1 MKKLIA
7 CLLALSLLSS
17 VAACGS
23 GAATGS
29 TPGDASFASEAPE
42 DGSLQQGMSPDAA
55 DSTLEQTED
64 TVTMRY
70 FLDLKDGS
78 IMAACID
85 DHGTETLG
93 ADYIKVYVDNAEI
106 VDADGNPIAFSD
118 IVRGSTLQVTFPGIV
133 TMSIPAQISATKILV
148 TDEDPS
154 GIPAEDEIP
163 DLFGTGKWWEPE
175 VVNQAPDMYVQY
187 ESTYGLTSQIIP
199 YHTGTWSYGD
209 DSAREGGMTNA
220 SLDGQKPQNW
230 VYDEYNTIQRAGFDT
245 VKLTFAPAPEEMTV
259 TAYDRA
265 DPEDTGTQIPVEA
278 DGSIALLDGD
288 GDVVYTVS
296 GTWNSEAYQGWA
308 VYGFLVTA
316 AE

>member
-1 MKKLIA
+1 MKRFVA
-7 CLLALSLLSS
+7 LLMALGLA
-17 VAACGS
+17 VTAAGCGS
-23 GAATGS
+23 GQSVGS
-29 TPGDASFASEAPE
+29 SQSALPSAPE
-42 DGSLQQGMSPDAA
+42 ASASVDAA
-55 DSTLEQTED
+55 QSASDAEAGASLDQQSD
-64 TVTMRY
+64 TVTMIY
-70 FLDLKDGS
+70 YLDLKDGS
-78 IMAACID
+78 IMAACRDQSGID
-85 DHGTETLG
+85 SLG
-93 ADYIKVYVDNAEI
+93 GDYIKVYTDNAAME
-106 VDADGNPIAFSD
+106 DAAGNPVALSD
-118 IVRGSTLQVTFPGIV
+118 IARGSILQVTFPGMV
-133 TMSIPAQISATKILV
+133 TMSIPAQISASKIV
-148 TDEDPS
+148 VSAEAPADV
-154 GIPAEDEIP
+154 PAENEIP
-163 DLFGTGKWWEPE
+163 DRGSGKWWEPE
-175 VVNQAPDMYVQY
+175 VVNQVPDLSIQY
-187 ESTYGLTSQIIP
+187 RSQYGQISQLIP

>member
-1 MKKLIA
+1 MKRFVA
-7 CLLALSLLSS
+7 LLMALGLA
-17 VAACGS
+17 VTAAGCGS
-23 GAATGS
+23 GQSVGS
-29 TPGDASFASEAPE
+29 SQSALPSAPE
-42 DGSLQQGMSPDAA
+42 ASASVDAA
-55 DSTLEQTED
+55 QSASDAEAGASLDQQSD
-64 TVTMRY
+64 TVTMIY
-70 FLDLKDGS
+70 YLDLKDGS
-78 IMAACID
+78 IMAACRDQSGID
-85 DHGTETLG
+85 SLG
-93 ADYIKVYVDNAEI
+93 GDYIKVYTDNAIME
-106 VDADGNPIAFSD
+106 DAAGKPMALSD
-118 IVRGSTLQVTFPGIV
+118 IARGSILQVTFPGMV
-133 TMSIPAQISATKILV
+133 TMSIPAQISASKIV
-148 TDEDPS
+148 VSEEAPADV
-154 GIPAEDEIP
+154 PAENEIP
-163 DLFGTGKWWEPE
+163 DRGSGKWWEPE

-220 SLDGQKPQNW
+220 ALDGQKPQNW

>member
-1 MKKLIA
+1 MKRFVA
-7 CLLALSLLSS
+7 LLMALGLA
-17 VAACGS
+17 VTAAGCGS
-23 GAATGS
+23 GQSVGS
-29 TPGDASFASEAPE
+29 SQSALPSAPE
-42 DGSLQQGMSPDAA
+42 ASASVDAA
-55 DSTLEQTED
+55 QSASDAEAGASLDQQSD
-64 TVTMRY
+64 TVTMIY
-70 FLDLKDGS
+70 YLDLKDGS
-78 IMAACID
+78 IMAACRDQSGID
-85 DHGTETLG
+85 SLG
-93 ADYIKVYVDNAEI
+93 GDYIKVYTDNAIME
-106 VDADGNPIAFSD
+106 DAAGKPVALSD
-118 IVRGSTLQVTFPGIV
+118 IARGSILQVTFPGMV
-133 TMSIPAQISATKILV
+133 TMSIPAQISASKIV
-148 TDEDPS
+148 VSEEAPADV
-154 GIPAEDEIP
+154 PAENEIP
-163 DLFGTGKWWEPE
+163 DRGSGKWWEPE

-308 VYGFLVTA
+308 VYGFLVKA

>member
-1 MKKLIA
+1 MKKFVA
-7 CLLALSLLSS
+7 LLMALGLA
-17 VAACGS
+17 VTAAGCGS
-23 GAATGS
+23 GQSVGS
-29 TPGDASFASEAPE
+29 SQSALPSAPE
-42 DGSLQQGMSPDAA
+42 ASASVDAA
-55 DSTLEQTED
+55 QSASDAEAGASLDQQSD
-64 TVTMRY
+64 TVTMIY
-70 FLDLKDGS
+70 YLDLKDGS
-78 IMAACID
+78 IMAACRDQSGID
-85 DHGTETLG
+85 SLG
-93 ADYIKVYVDNAEI
+93 GDYIKVYTDNAAME
-106 VDADGNPIAFSD
+106 DAAGNPVALSD
-118 IVRGSTLQVTFPGIV
+118 IARGSILQVTFPGMV
-133 TMSIPAQISATKILV
+133 TMSIPAQISASKIV
-148 TDEDPS
+148 VSEEAPADV
-154 GIPAEDEIP
+154 PAENEIP
-163 DLFGTGKWWEPE
+163 DRGSGKWWEPE
-175 VVNQAPDMYVQY
+175 VVNQVPDMYVQY

-245 VKLTFAPAPEEMTV
+245 VKLTFAPAPVEMTV

>member
-1 MKKLIA
+1 MKRFVA
-7 CLLALSLLSS
+7 LLMALGLA
-17 VAACGS
+17 VTAAGCGS
-23 GAATGS
+23 GQSVGS
-29 TPGDASFASEAPE
+29 SQSALPSAPE
-42 DGSLQQGMSPDAA
+42 ASASVDAA
-55 DSTLEQTED
+55 QSASDAEAGASLDQQSD
-64 TVTMRY
+64 TVTMIY
-70 FLDLKDGS
+70 YLDLKDGS
-78 IMAACID
+78 IMAACRDQSGID
-85 DHGTETLG
+85 SLG
-93 ADYIKVYVDNAEI
+93 GDYIKVYTDNAAME
-106 VDADGNPIAFSD
+106 DAAGNPVALSD
-118 IVRGSTLQVTFPGIV
+118 IARGSILQVTFPGMV
-133 TMSIPAQISATKILV
+133 TMSIPAQISASKIV
-148 TDEDPS
+148 VSAEAPADV
-154 GIPAEDEIP
+154 PAENEIP
-163 DLFGTGKWWEPE
+163 DRGRGKWWEPE
-175 VVNQAPDMYVQY
+175 VVNQVPDLSIQY
-187 ESTYGLTSQIIP
+187 RSQYGQISQLIP

>member
-1 MKKLIA
+1 MKRFVA
-7 CLLALSLLSS
+7 LLMALGLA
-17 VAACGS
+17 VTAAGCGS
-23 GAATGS
+23 GQSVGS
-29 TPGDASFASEAPE
+29 SQSALPSAPE
-42 DGSLQQGMSPDAA
+42 ASASVDAA
-55 DSTLEQTED
+55 QSASDAEAGASLDQQSD
-64 TVTMRY
+64 TVTMIY
-70 FLDLKDGS
+70 YLDLKDGS
-78 IMAACID
+78 IMAACRDQSGID
-85 DHGTETLG
+85 SLG
-93 ADYIKVYVDNAEI
+93 GDYIKVYTDNAIME
-106 VDADGNPIAFSD
+106 DAAGKPVALSD
-118 IVRGSTLQVTFPGIV
+118 IARGSILQVTFPGMV
-133 TMSIPAQISATKILV
+133 TMSIPAQISASKIV
-148 TDEDPS
+148 VSEEAPADV
-154 GIPAEDEIP
+154 PAENEIP
-163 DLFGTGKWWEPE
+163 DRGSGKWWEPE